1 VLLESGEL
9 EVGVGVDEARDEDRR
24 AEILEVGAGGSGN
37 IGVGT
42 DRGDTPIGADQD
54 RGVLNWR
61 GINRKGPLG
70 PEAKRPHHP
79 PRKGLCRGQ

>member
-1 VLLESGEL
+1 
-9 EVGVGVDEARDEDRR
+9 
-24 AEILEVGAGGSGN
+24 
-37 IGVGT
+37 
-42 DRGDTPIGADQD
+42 
-54 RGVLNWR
+54 VLNWR